1 MKKVFRING
10 LECANCAA
18 KIEER
23 VGRLDGVSQSSV
35 SFVTTKMVI
44 EGDEA
49 KMNGIVEAARK
60 IVKKLEPDAVMESA

>member
-49 KMNGIVEAARK
+49 KMDGIVEAARK